1 MLRLFAH
8 EPALL
13 RRAQG
18 RIPEPVVE
26 ILVRGQL
33 PWSAPEGDDFTQDG
47 GHPPTSR
54 DCSLQISRDV
64 DVWDAVQRFEEAGIG
79 RDARAHGLAF
89 LSSDMVRRANAA
101 AVFASASMSLT
112 GGCPRRRRAR

>member
-47 GHPPTSR
+47 GHPPASR
-54 DCSLQISRDV
+54 DCSLQISRMSTFGMPFSV
-64 DVWDAVQRFEEAGIG
+64 SKRP
-79 RDARAHGLAF
+79 
-89 LSSDMVRRANAA
+89 
-101 AVFASASMSLT
+101 ASAAILVLMDWPP
-112 GGCPRRRRAR
+112 CPRTWCAGQMPRRFSHRPACR